1 MNRSEE
7 SRELDRW
14 NRRVRRSIRADRIV
28 SWMLK
33 WFVLTLLLVVG
44 FSYYDMYRFTRA
56 GIDGVAYRD
65 FAALRQIN
73 PDVAAWLTLDGTH
86 VDHPVVKGTDNFEYL
101 DRDFYGKTYAGG
113 TLFLDEQCPKDFAQE
128 YQLIHG
134 HHMAGGAMFGD
145 LKKYLDK
152 NFFRKNKRGQLLT
165 PKGRYD
171 LEIIGAGIFDAY
183 DSKIY
188 SINGKKNRPMESFR
202 LLRRYGR
209 PEDRGV
215 LPNDGTGRI
224 SHGRKKRMTEEIAE
238 KKRIVKSIRK
248 GILIRAGTFALT
260 LWIVFTFV
268 FGIRI
273 ADRNDMAPAIRE
285 GDLVVY
291 YRCGDFTNRDSV
303 VYEANGNVYLGR
315 IAGCQGAVIGKTEDH
330 RLTIDGRIQPVQP
343 GLGIY
348 SETPAG
354 DLKAGV
360 TVEPGRFFI
369 LGDCRKESTDSRCF
383 GTVGKDQIR
392 GKVFL
397 LWRRRNI

>member
-1 MNRSEE
+1 
-7 SRELDRW
+7 
-14 NRRVRRSIRADRIV
+14 
-28 SWMLK
+28 
-33 WFVLTLLLVVG
+33 
-44 FSYYDMYRFTRA
+44 
-56 GIDGVAYRD
+56 
-65 FAALRQIN
+65 
-73 PDVAAWLTLDGTH
+73 
-86 VDHPVVKGTDNFEYL
+86 
-101 DRDFYGKTYAGG
+101 
-113 TLFLDEQCPKDFAQE
+113 
-128 YQLIHG
+128 
-134 HHMAGGAMFGD
+134 
-145 LKKYLDK
+145 
-152 NFFRKNKRGQLLT
+152 
-165 PKGRYD
+165 
-171 LEIIGAGIFDAY
+171 
-183 DSKIY
+183 
-188 SINGKKNRPMESFR
+188 
-202 LLRRYGR
+202 
-209 PEDRGV
+209 
-215 LPNDGTGRI
+215 
-224 SHGRKKRMTEEIAE
+224 MTEEIAG

-354 DLKAGV
+354 DLKAEV

-369 LGDCRKESTDSRCF
+369 LGDCREESADSRCF
-383 GTVGKDQIR
+383 GTIEKDQIR